1 MQALYDYIKH
11 YDELSYDT
19 QSLHN
24 RHLRAKKTSGTTPL
38 ELKIK
43 AYSRFAHLGI
53 KFRAQLNKIYLKT

>member
-1 MQALYDYIKH
+1 MQTLDDYLKH

-43 AYSRFAHLGI
+43 ATAGL
-53 KFRAQLNKIYLKT
+53 LTLE